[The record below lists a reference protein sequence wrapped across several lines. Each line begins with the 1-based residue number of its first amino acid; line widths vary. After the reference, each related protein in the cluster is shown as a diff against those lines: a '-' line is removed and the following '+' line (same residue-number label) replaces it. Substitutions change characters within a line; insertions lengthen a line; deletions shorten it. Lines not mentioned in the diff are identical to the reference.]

1 MDRLCAGNSV
11 LLVVDMQTRLLPAI
25 HDHAALLARASAL
38 VQAALLLD
46 VPVLATEHC
55 ADRIGPTEPGLAQ
68 FVQRTIHKTHFD
80 AAREP
85 GMAEELPSGRPNVLL
100 IGTEAHVCVLQTAM
114 GLAAAGRHAIMV
126 ADCVGSRT
134 PLDHR
139 LALGRAAQR
148 GIEVASMEMAM
159 FEWLASA
166 DHPRFRE
173 VLALVKGAPPPAQ
186 QGELI

>member
-1 MDRLCAGNSV
+1 MGRLCAGNSV

-25 HDHAALLARASAL
+25 HDRAVLLSRASAL
-38 VQAALLLD
+38 MQAALLLD

-55 ADRIGPTEPGLAQ
+55 ADRIGPTEPALAQ
-68 FVQRTIHKTHFD
+68 FVQRIIPKTHFD
-80 AAREP
+80 ATREP
-85 GMAEELPSGRPNVLL
+85 GMIEGLPPGRPNVLL

-126 ADCVGSRT
+126 ADCVGSRA
-134 PLDHR
+134 PVDCR
-139 LALGRAAQR
+139 LALGRAAQH
-148 GIEVASMEMAM
+148 GIETASMEMAM

-166 DHPRFRE
+166 SHPRFRE
-173 VLALVKGAPPPAQ
+173 VLALVKGAAPPAR

>member
-1 MDRLCAGNSV
+1 MMDAGNSV

-25 HDHAALLARASAL
+25 HDRDALLARASAL

-55 ADRIGPTEPGLAQ
+55 ADRIGPTEPALAR
-68 FVQRTIHKTHFD
+68 FVQCTIHKTCFD
-80 AAREP
+80 ATREP
-85 GMAEELPSGRPNVLL
+85 GMVEQLPAQRPNVLL

-126 ADCVGSRT
+126 ADCVGSRA
-134 PLDHR
+134 PASRR
-139 LALGRAAQR
+139 LALGRAVQH
-148 GIEVASMEMAM
+148 GIETVSMEMAM

-166 DHPRFRE
+166 NHPRFRE
-173 VLALVKGAPPPAQ
+173 VLALVKGAPPFAYE
-186 QGELI
+186 GELL